1 MPAINKIHITGFKA
15 FPNDF
20 ELELEGKHL
29 LMYGENGSGK
39 SSIYYALH
47 CLFQSPLKRDAG
59 KKYFDENN
67 EQHLKNLNNLSADSK
82 IWIDFVGKHPFIY
95 ILDKNG
101 YNMTLLGGEHPLPAD
116 INGCFINHQFIF
128 HFFNFRNSQRINLF
142 PVFIKDILPFCK
154 DDRSGYHIGQ
164 MYDDITSSIVKKG
177 RHIDP
182 AYITNIEYFN
192 NEVKRVVENIN
203 LYASDVYNQY
213 FKDANNPELQIR
225 LRYDSNMDK
234 PYGDPN
240 EYWLK
245 YDNIIER
252 INENNAIIERKSS
265 YKKLNTPFIGL
276 EISETINGNPRK
288 VPKPQSYFNEAKLTA
303 IALSVRFALL
313 NLDKPADGRFLA
325 LDDMLIS
332 LDMSNRSKV
341 VNFLLSISDKYKIYL
356 FTHDRA
362 FFEYFKHKSKRSF
375 SSDWQYKEIYM
386 DDKKEP
392 YLKNSETYLG
402 NAEHYI
408 KQHEYEI
415 AGNFLRKEAEAFC
428 KEFLPKK
435 LHYTSEYSLLDL
447 NGLICNCKK
456 FAEESGL
463 ADTTLF
469 DELDDHRKFVL
480 NPASHDSYDVVK
492 YEHEVKKCFDTLT
505 ELRKIRFQTIF
516 NKGQK
521 VKFTLKT
528 PAPNINEFEFEI
540 TICDDF
546 RLINQNGYAPVIS
559 KGLINYIVYKNGVA
573 EKGVQSDNTTLKHFY
588 DVNYQKSDK
597 TQNADYLETIIDVS
611 TGATIKSFV

>member
-15 FPNDF
+15 FPGDF
-20 ELELEGKHL
+20 ELELNGKHL
-29 LMYGENGSGK
+29 LMFGENGSGK

-59 KKYFDENN
+59 KKYFDRNN
-67 EQHLKNLNNLSADSK
+67 EQNLKNINNYNVDSK
-82 IWIDFVGKHPFIY
+82 IWIDFVGRHPFIY
-95 ILDKNG
+95 LLDKNG
-101 YNMTLLGGEHPLPAD
+101 YNMTLLGGAHPLPAD

-128 HFFNFRNSQRINLF
+128 HFFNFRNSQKINLF

-154 DDRSGYHIGQ
+154 DERSGYHIGQ

-182 AYITNIEYFN
+182 AYIANIDYFN
-192 NEVKRVVENIN
+192 NAIKQVVENMNIFI
-203 LYASDVYNQY
+203 SDIYNKY
-213 FKDANNPELQIR
+213 FKNSTDYELQIR
-225 LRYDSNMDK
+225 LRYDSNNDK
-234 PYGDPN
+234 PNNDPN

-245 YDNIIER
+245 YDNVIEKVR
-252 INENNAIIERKSS
+252 ENNSIIERKSS
-265 YKKLNTPFIGL
+265 YKKLNAPFIGL
-276 EISETINGNPRK
+276 EISEVINGTPRK
-288 VPKPQSYFNEAKLTA
+288 TLKPQSYFNEAKLTA
-303 IALSVRFALL
+303 IALSVRFSLL
-313 NLDKPADGRFLA
+313 NLEKPADGRFLA

-362 FFEYFKHKSKRSF
+362 FFEYFKHKSKRL
-375 SSDWQYKEIYM
+375 SSGWLYKEIYM

-392 YLKNSETYLG
+392 YWRNSETYLG
-402 NAEHYI
+402 NAEHFI

-415 AGNFLRKEAEAFC
+415 AGNFLRKEAESFC

-435 LHYTSEYSLLDL
+435 LHYSSGYSLLDL

-456 FAEESGL
+456 FAEESGME
-463 ADTTLF
+463 DTTLF

-505 ELRKIRFQTIF
+505 ELRKIQIRTIF
-516 NKGQK
+516 FKGQK
-521 VKFTLKT
+521 IKFTLKT
-528 PAPNINEFEFEI
+528 PAPISDEYEFEL
-540 TICDDF
+540 TIFDDF
-546 RLINQNGYAPVIS
+546 RLINQNGHAPVIT
-559 KGLINYIVYKNGVA
+559 KGLINYVVSKNGV
-573 EKGVQSDNTTLKHFY
+573 KGDIQSDNTTLKHFF
-588 DVNYQKSDK
+588 DVNYKKSDK
-597 TQNADYLETIIDVS
+597 TQNADFMETVIDVS
-611 TGATIKSFV
+611 SGQSIKSFL

>member
-15 FPNDF
+15 FPGDF
-20 ELELEGKHL
+20 ELVLNGKHL
-29 LMYGENGSGK
+29 LIYGENGSGK

-59 KKYFDENN
+59 KKYFDKNN
-67 EQHLKNLNNLSADSK
+67 DQNLKNINNYNVDSK
-82 IWIDFVGKHPFIY
+82 IWIDFVDRHPFIY
-95 ILDKNG
+95 LLDKNG
-101 YNMTLLGGEHPLPAD
+101 YNTTLLGGAHPLPAD

-128 HFFNFRNSQRINLF
+128 HFFNFRNSQKINLF

-154 DDRSGYHIGQ
+154 DERSGYHIGQ

-182 AYITNIEYFN
+182 AYIANIDYFN
-192 NEVKRVVENIN
+192 NAVKQVVENMNI
-203 LYASDVYNQY
+203 YASDIYNKF
-213 FKDANNPELQIR
+213 FKDSTDCDLQIR
-225 LRYDSNMDK
+225 LRYDSNNDK
-234 PYGDPN
+234 PINDPN

-252 INENNAIIERKSS
+252 VRENHSIIERKSS
-265 YKKLNTPFIGL
+265 YKKLNFPFIGL
-276 EISETINGNPRK
+276 EISEIIDGVPRK
-288 VPKPQSYFNEAKLTA
+288 MLKPQSYFNEAKLTA

-313 NLDKPADGRFLA
+313 NLEKPADGRFLA

-362 FFEYFKHKSKRSF
+362 FFEYFKHKSKRL
-375 SSDWQYKEIYM
+375 SSGWLYKEIYM

-392 YLKNSETYLG
+392 YWRNSETYLG
-402 NAEHYI
+402 NAEHFI

-415 AGNFLRKEAEAFC
+415 AGNFLRKEAESFC
-428 KEFLPKK
+428 KDFLPKK
-435 LHYTSEYSLLDL
+435 LHYSSGYSLLDL

-456 FAEESGL
+456 FAEESGME
-463 ADTTLF
+463 DTTLF

-492 YEHEVKKCFDTLT
+492 YVHEVKKCFDTLT
-505 ELRKIRFQTIF
+505 ELRKIQIRTIF
-516 NKGQK
+516 FKGQK

-528 PAPNINEFEFEI
+528 PAPISDEYEFEL
-540 TICDDF
+540 TIFDDF
-546 RLINQNGYAPVIS
+546 RLINQNGHAPVIT
-559 KGLINYIVYKNGVA
+559 KGLINYVVSKNGV
-573 EKGVQSDNTTLKHFY
+573 KGEIQSDNTTLKHFF
-588 DVNYQKSDK
+588 DVNYKKSDK
-597 TQNADYLETIIDVS
+597 TQNADFMETVIDVS
-611 TGATIKSFV
+611 SGQSIKSFV

>member
-15 FPNDF
+15 FPGDF
-20 ELELEGKHL
+20 ELELNGKHL
-29 LMYGENGSGK
+29 LMFGENGSGK

-59 KKYFDENN
+59 KKYFDRNN
-67 EQHLKNLNNLSADSK
+67 EQILKNINNYNVDSK
-82 IWIDFVGKHPFIY
+82 IWIDFVGRHPFIY
-95 ILDKNG
+95 LLDKNG
-101 YNMTLLGGEHPLPAD
+101 YNMTLLGGAHPLPAD

-128 HFFNFRNSQRINLF
+128 HFFNFRNSQKINLF

-154 DDRSGYHIGQ
+154 DERSGYHIGQ

-182 AYITNIEYFN
+182 AYIANIDYFN
-192 NEVKRVVENIN
+192 NAIKQVVENMNIFI
-203 LYASDVYNQY
+203 SDIYNKY
-213 FKDANNPELQIR
+213 FKNSTDYELQIR
-225 LRYDSNMDK
+225 LRYDSNNDK
-234 PYGDPN
+234 PNNDPN

-245 YDNIIER
+245 YDNVIEKVR
-252 INENNAIIERKSS
+252 ENNSIIERKSS
-265 YKKLNTPFIGL
+265 YKKLNAPFIGL
-276 EISETINGNPRK
+276 EISEVINGTPRK
-288 VPKPQSYFNEAKLTA
+288 TLKPQSYFNEAKLTA
-303 IALSVRFALL
+303 IALSVRFSLL
-313 NLDKPADGRFLA
+313 NLEKPADGRFLA

-362 FFEYFKHKSKRSF
+362 FFEYFKHKSKRL
-375 SSDWQYKEIYM
+375 SSGWLYKEIYM

-392 YLKNSETYLG
+392 YWRNSETYLG
-402 NAEHYI
+402 NAEHFI

-415 AGNFLRKEAEAFC
+415 AGNFLRKEAESFC

-435 LHYTSEYSLLDL
+435 LHYSSGYSLLDL

-456 FAEESGL
+456 FAEESGME
-463 ADTTLF
+463 DTTLF

-505 ELRKIRFQTIF
+505 ELRKIQIRTIF
-516 NKGQK
+516 FKGQK
-521 VKFTLKT
+521 IKFTLKT
-528 PAPNINEFEFEI
+528 PAPISDEYEFEL
-540 TICDDF
+540 TIFDDF
-546 RLINQNGYAPVIS
+546 RLINQNGHAPVIT
-559 KGLINYIVYKNGVA
+559 KGLINYVVSKNGV
-573 EKGVQSDNTTLKHFY
+573 KGDIQSDNTTLKHFF
-588 DVNYQKSDK
+588 DVNYKKSDK
-597 TQNADYLETIIDVS
+597 TQNADFMETVIDVS
-611 TGATIKSFV
+611 SGQSIKSFL